1 MKVPVANVSRIRMI
15 PLISVFGSSM
25 LLMALP
31 LAQAQDPAIEEK
43 VAAVKQSAAADKQA
57 LAHYSWQEQE
67 TISIKGEVKDTKLYQ
82 VQIGPDGQPQ
92 KTEISN
98 DPAAQ
103 GRQGRL
109 KERVVQHVTDEYQQ
123 YGQQISALAKQYAPP
138 DPEKLQEA
146 YKQGN
151 VSVQAGGDAGT
162 VSLLIKNYVKPNDSM
177 TIAFNP
183 ATNSIES
190 VRVASYLNDPKD
202 AVTIAAQF
210 AKIPGGPNHVSS
222 TLVNGVSK
230 QLTVATQNSN
240 YQQQ

>member
-15 PLISVFGSSM
+15 PLIAVIGSSM
-25 LLMALP
+25 LLMAFP
-31 LAQAQDPAIEEK
+31 LAQAQNPAIEEK
-43 VAAVKQSAAADKQA
+43 VAAVKQSAAANKQA

-109 KERVVQHVTDEYQQ
+109 KKRIVAHITDEYQQ

-138 DPEKLQEA
+138 DSEKLQEA

-151 VSVQAGGDAGT
+151 VSVQVGGDAGT
-162 VSLLIKNYVKPNDSM
+162 VSLVIKNYIKPNDSM
-177 TIAFNP
+177 TIVFNP

-190 VRVASYLNDPKD
+190 VRVASYLNDPSD

-210 AKIPGGPNHVSS
+210 AKIPGGPSHVSS
-222 TLVNGVSK
+222 RLVNGVSK